1 MTETGIVILY
11 RWRLRPG
18 HEAQFKETWSVVT
31 RSLIEHGSLGSRLH
45 VGNDGLWYAY
55 AQWPSAEARTAAF
68 AQALGVD
75 EAQRAMADAV
85 SEHFPEIVLA
95 SSVDHLISTPP
106 VSRMRVARPTTD
118 IERAITFWTQVVGL
132 EILSRFEDHEGY
144 DGVILGNSGDQWEIE
159 VTHHS
164 SGMPLPSPSEEDII
178 VLYLKEGV
186 ADEITD
192 RLRHAGHPA
201 KEHPN
206 PYWRA
211 MGASAHTDPDGYT
224 LIIFPS
230 ER

>member
-18 HEAQFKETWSVVT
+18 HEAQFKEAWSVVT
-31 RSLIEHGSLGSRLH
+31 RSLIERESLGSRLH
-45 VGNDGLWYAY
+45 EGDDGVWYAY
-55 AQWPSAEARTAAF
+55 AQWQSAEARKAAF
-68 AQALGVD
+68 AQPLGVD

-85 SEHFPEIVLA
+85 LEHFPEIVITP
-95 SSVDHLISTPP
+95 SVDHLISTPP

-118 IERAITFWTQVVGL
+118 IERAITFWTQIVGL

-178 VLYLKEGV
+178 VLYLNRELARG
-186 ADEITD
+186 ITD
-192 RLRHAGHPA
+192 RLRQAGHPP

-206 PYWRA
+206 PYWQA
-211 MGASAHTDPDGYT
+211 MEASAHTDPDGYT
-224 LIIFPS
+224 VIIFPTN
-230 ER
+230 